1 MHGTAKSHPLPP
13 RSQRM
18 STEKVVRYTAEQMRA
33 EANFAEMRGDGSIT
47 SEMLRQ
53 AARTEA
59 DVAGLVEVLKAL
71 MRGYVNTLT
80 WRHTTSTSTR
90 QRPHSR
96 GSSHEHG

>member
-1 MHGTAKSHPLPP
+1 
-13 RSQRM
+13 M

-71 MRGYVNTLT
+71 MRGYVNTLENA
-80 WRHTTSTSTR
+80 RDRIIELGGKCDELDDMEAHDVHLNKAKAALAR
-90 QRPHSR
+90 FQP
-96 GSSHEHG
+96 